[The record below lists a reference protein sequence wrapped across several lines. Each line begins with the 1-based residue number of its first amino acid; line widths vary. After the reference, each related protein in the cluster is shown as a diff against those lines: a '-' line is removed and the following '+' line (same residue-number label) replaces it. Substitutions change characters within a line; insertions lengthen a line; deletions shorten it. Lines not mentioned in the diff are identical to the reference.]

1 MFDITREG
9 AGCLGVSLLF
19 AGNSNVRR
27 GALLAFL
34 VGVFFFFRVANLL
47 KKIKSYRGKHKINI
61 YNGNKL

>member
-34 VGVFFFFRVANLL
+34 VGVFFFFPCL
-47 KKIKSYRGKHKINI
+47 KSFKKD
-61 YNGNKL
+61 